1 MFFVFVFFLC
11 TDFCL
16 FVCLFSFSVAQLLS
30 AGNAAEPV
38 VDEASVTGNMISFP
52 IIINFT
58 FPFPLMNHCLM
69 KKGAKGSAVNMAPL
83 EQTPD
88 NSNGRLLARC

>member
-1 MFFVFVFFLC
+1 MFSFFAHIFFVP
-11 TDFCL
+11 
-16 FVCLFSFSVAQLLS
+16 VAQL
-30 AGNAAEPV
+30 

-69 KKGAKGSAVNMAPL
+69 KKRAKAQLSTWHHLNKRQITQMADCSPSYSVS
-83 EQTPD
+83 TPFT
-88 NSNGRLLARC
+88 LLRAYLNCTG